1 MGIVLVTVIVARRVG
16 QGPFDPLISFL
27 YQIEMNL
34 HT

>member
-1 MGIVLVTVIVARRVG
+1 MGIVLATVIVARRVG
-16 QGPFDPLISFL
+16 QGPFDPPVSFL